1 MFLTELALYSSS
13 HRLRIEGGLVL
24 YIRCNGALAPTLLL
38 AVWLHTSRT
47 APRSPQRGLA
57 DVDVNL
63 PEVKEAV
70 SGPRLAANRARCH

>member
-13 HRLRIEGGLVL
+13 HRMRIEGGLVL

-38 AVWLHTSRT
+38 AVWLRTGT
-47 APRSPQRGLA
+47 APCSPQRRLA

-70 SGPRLAANRARCH
+70 SGPRLAATGAGCY

>member
-38 AVWLHTSRT
+38 AVWLHTSALHRVHC
-47 APRSPQRGLA
+47 S
-57 DVDVNL
+57 
-63 PEVKEAV
+63 AV
-70 SGPRLAANRARCH
+70 SQTWTSTCQR